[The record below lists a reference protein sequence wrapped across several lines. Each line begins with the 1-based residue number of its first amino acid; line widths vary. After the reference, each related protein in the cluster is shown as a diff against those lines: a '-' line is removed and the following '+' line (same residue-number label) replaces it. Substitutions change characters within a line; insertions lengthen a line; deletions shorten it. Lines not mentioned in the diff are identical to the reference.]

1 MWRHNKQANSFENVS
16 EGSFIS
22 FARLQYLHQESLIGL
37 LFIAFIFCSFHK
49 MSKLFSFQ
57 YFAWATLVQV
67 CVFPGLVEP
76 QAKLRQMGSQSL
88 SWALERPPPT
98 AFPTLTSHRPASKQL
113 KFPFFFFWPQGKV
126 LSPWFSECSPSLN
139 FTLNHSGGKGIAEVK
154 KYGKNVNNLPLKYT
168 LRIFSESIISRLSF

>member
-1 MWRHNKQANSFENVS
+1 MWRHNKQTNSFENVF

-88 SWALERPPPT
+88 SWAPERPPPT
-98 AFPTLTSHRPASKQL
+98 AFPTLISHRPASKQL
-113 KFPFFFFWPQGKV
+113 KFPFFFFSDHKAKFCLLG
-126 LSPWFSECSPSLN
+126 SLN
-139 FTLNHSGGKGIAEVK
+139 VLHPWI
-154 KYGKNVNNLPLKYT
+154 LPLT
-168 LRIFSESIISRLSF
+168 TVEERE